1 MKKIVLS
8 ICLLV
13 AFAMSA
19 QAQANFIIRA
29 GVHSVLSPESEINTA
44 NVKGGKAGWN
54 LGADL
59 RLGKVLFLQPG
70 VHFYSSSLSV
80 EAGSSTIDDFKNSTR
95 IQTLKIPIMIGL
107 APFSNVGSGNFDIVV
122 DAGVIPSFNLGFAD
136 DNDLFDK
143 DDLKDANFS
152 GRVGAGLEFGLIAI
166 GAYYEFGFNK
176 IFEEGESNFS
186 IIGATVGLK
195 F

>member
-29 GVHSVLSPESEINTA
+29 GVHSVLSPETEINTA

-59 RLGKVLFLQPG
+59 RLGNVLFLQPG

-95 IQTLKIPIMIGL
+95 IQTLKIPILVGL
-107 APFSNVGSGNFDIVV
+107 APFSNLGSGNFDFVI
-122 DAGVIPSFNLGFAD
+122 DAGVVPSFNLGFAD
-136 DNDLFDK
+136 DNDLFDE
-143 DDLKDANFS
+143 DDLKDVNWS
-152 GRVGAGLEFGLIAI
+152 GRVGAGLEFGLIVV

>member
-1 MKKIVLS
+1 MKKIIFS

-13 AFAMSA
+13 ALGISA
-19 QAQANFIIRA
+19 QAQSNFIIRA
-29 GVHSVLSPESEINTA
+29 GIHSVLSPESEINTA

-59 RLGKVLFLQPG
+59 RMGQFLFIQPG
-70 VHFYSSSLSV
+70 IHFYSSSLSV
-80 EAGSSTIDDFKNSTR
+80 EAGSGTIDDFKNSTR
-95 IQTLKIPIMIGL
+95 IQTLKVPVVLGL
-107 APFSNVGSGNFDIVV
+107 SPFNNVGSGNFDFVV
-122 DAGVIPSFNLGFAD
+122 DAGVIPSFNLGIAD
-136 DNDLFDK
+136 DGDLFDK
-143 DDLKDANFS
+143 DDLKDVNWS
-152 GRVGAGLEFGLIAI
+152 GKVGAGLEFGFFVV